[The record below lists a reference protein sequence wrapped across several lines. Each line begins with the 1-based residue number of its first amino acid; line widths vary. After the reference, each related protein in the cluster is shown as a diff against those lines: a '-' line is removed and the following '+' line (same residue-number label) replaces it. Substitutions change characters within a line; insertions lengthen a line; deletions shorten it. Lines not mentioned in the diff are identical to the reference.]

1 MNKILLEVI
10 PREVSTLLNEVS
22 YVKNSYSQISGIN
35 IPDLLRF
42 ETRSWEA
49 AVAVKSIFSNV
60 IPHIRAIDFDI
71 NNCDPIINFLRE
83 NQILSVVVIKGDPPA
98 DMSKKVFPTTSI
110 KLIKKLKKEI
120 PSLKVYAAVDQYR
133 AGIRDEFDYIE
144 MKKDAGA
151 DGFLT
156 QPFFDLRLIDIFTEK
171 LHGTEVYIGIS
182 PVITE
187 KSQSYWE
194 SRNRAYFPK
203 DFKLTMDWNTSFA
216 KDVIGYCKKNGL
228 NTYLM
233 PIRINIEE
241 YLGSLFGPDTTPSAG
256 KTNVCK

>member
-1 MNKILLEVI
+1 MNKILLEII
-10 PREVSTLLNEVS
+10 PREVKSLLSEVS
-22 YVKNSYSQISGIN
+22 YVKKNFNQIFGIN

-42 ETRSWEA
+42 ETRSWVA
-49 AVAVKSIFSNV
+49 ATLIKDIFPNV

-71 NNCDPIINFLRE
+71 ENCSHIINYLRE
-83 NQILSVVVIKGDPPA
+83 NKITSVVVIKGDPPT
-98 DMSKKVFPTTSI
+98 DMSNKVYPTTSI

-120 PSLKVYAAVDQYR
+120 SSLKVYAAIDQYR
-133 AGIRDEFDYIE
+133 VGIKDEFDYIE

-171 LHGTEVYIGIS
+171 LRGMEVYIGIS
-182 PVITE
+182 PVISD

-203 DFKLTMDWNTSFA
+203 GFNPTIDWNVSYA
-216 KDVIGYCKKNGL
+216 KDVINYCASNEL
-228 NTYLM
+228 NIYLM
-233 PIRINIEE
+233 PIRINLEE
-241 YLGSLFGPDTTPSAG
+241 YLSKLFDRT
-256 KTNVCK
+256 

>member
-1 MNKILLEVI
+1 MNKILLEVV
-10 PREVSTLLNEVS
+10 PRDTETILNEVN
-22 YVKNSYSQISGIN
+22 YVKNNFAQISGIN

-42 ETRSWEA
+42 ENRSWI
-49 AVAVKSIFSNV
+49 VASKIKNIFSNV
-60 IPHIRAIDFDI
+60 IPHLRAIDFDLD
-71 NNCDPIINFLRE
+71 NCDEIIEYLK
-83 NQILSVVVIKGDPPA
+83 LSKISSALVIKGDPPT
-98 DMSKKVFPTTSI
+98 DMSKKVYPTTSI

-120 PSLKVYAAVDQYR
+120 SNLKIYAAVDQYR
-133 AGIRDEFDYIE
+133 VGIKDEFDYIE

-171 LHGTEVYIGIS
+171 LRGMDVYIGIS

-203 DFKLTMDWNTSFA
+203 DFKVTMDWNVKFA
-216 KDVIGYCKKNGL
+216 KNVIEYCSKNEL

-233 PIRINIEE
+233 PIRINLEE
-241 YLGSLFGPDTTPSAG
+241 YLNKIF
-256 KTNVCK
+256 K